1 MKRKASDAGTNG
13 VADSLGAIIFHKHV
27 PMPSVGSLEMAP
39 SA

>member
-1 MKRKASDAGTNG
+1 MKRKASHNGMNG

-27 PMPSVGSLEMAP
+27 LMLSVGSLDVAP